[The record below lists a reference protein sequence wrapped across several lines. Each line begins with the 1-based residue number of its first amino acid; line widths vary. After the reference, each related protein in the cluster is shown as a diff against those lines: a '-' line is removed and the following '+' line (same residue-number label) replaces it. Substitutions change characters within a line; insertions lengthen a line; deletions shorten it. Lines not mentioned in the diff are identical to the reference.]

1 MNDKVFALLL
11 EINGIRA
18 VQIHLR
24 NAAFTNI
31 ASISTINGQ
40 RAICVS
46 LDMIYDK
53 LYQNYHTYTI
63 LKSTQTGKVQLIEVT
78 FTKS

>member
-1 MNDKVFALLL
+1 MNEKLFSLLL
-11 EINGIRA
+11 EINGVRA

-31 ASISTINGQ
+31 ASINTINGQ
-40 RAICVS
+40 KASCVS

-53 LYQNYHTYTI
+53 LYQKHHVYTI
-63 LKSTQTGKVQLIEVT
+63 LKSASTGKI
-78 FTKS
+78 